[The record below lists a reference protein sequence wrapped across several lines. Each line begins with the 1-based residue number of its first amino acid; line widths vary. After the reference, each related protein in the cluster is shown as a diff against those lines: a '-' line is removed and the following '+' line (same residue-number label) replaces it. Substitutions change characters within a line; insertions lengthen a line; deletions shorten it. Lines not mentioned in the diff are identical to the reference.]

1 MGLPIMHLATNYRQ
15 QAGVTLVELM
25 VGLTVGMLVIASAI
39 TTYIFIAR
47 SSSEILES
55 LKLNS
60 DLRAIMDLMVSEI
73 WRAGSWTPNKELKD
87 STPACVAGGNPFTVR
102 NPDCY
107 QNDLEILDNG
117 KTILFAYN
125 RMPDAKWKFGRV
137 VGFRFMDSGIQM
149 LQCANQSAP
158 GECQTLAW
166 DASKY
171 QNIIDQNTLVIDA
184 GENLSDFSLAGSNCY
199 NLSSGALSQSPCSA
213 IALTTGNQYIEIR
226 KVNITLM
233 GYSIRRPE
241 FKMTLTQ
248 TVLVANDRFF
258 TAP

>member
-1 MGLPIMHLATNYRQ
+1 MYLATNYRQ

-39 TTYIFIAR
+39 ATYIFIAR

-73 WRAGSWTPNKELKD
+73 RRAGSWTPNKELKD
-87 STPACVAGGNPFTVR
+87 RTPACVAGGNPFTVR
-102 NPDCY
+102 SLDCY

-125 RMPDAKWKFGRV
+125 RLSDTDWKFGRV
-137 VGFRFMDSGIQM
+137 VGFRFMDNGMQM
-149 LQCANQSAP
+149 LQCVNLSAP
-158 GECQTLAW
+158 DECKTLAW
-166 DASKY
+166 DTSKDE
-171 QNIIDQNTLVIDA
+171 NIIDQNTLSIDS
-184 GENLSDFSLAGSNCY
+184 GENLSGFSLAGSICY
-199 NLSSGALSQSPCSA
+199 NLSSGALTQSPCSA
-213 IALTTGNQYIEIR
+213 VSLITGNQYIEIR

-241 FKMTLTQ
+241 FKMTLAQ